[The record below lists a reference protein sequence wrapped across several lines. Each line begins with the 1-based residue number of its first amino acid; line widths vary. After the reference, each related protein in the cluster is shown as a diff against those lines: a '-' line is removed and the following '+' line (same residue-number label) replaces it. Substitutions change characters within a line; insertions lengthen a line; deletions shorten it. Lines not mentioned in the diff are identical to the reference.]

1 MTSDTAPGTTSDLT
15 SGATSGA
22 RPGGAA
28 AGTVTVRFFA
38 AAQEAAGVEEE
49 SAAVAAGA
57 VLADVP
63 AAATARHPDLA
74 PALRVCSYLVD
85 SVSANPTTTVPGGA
99 VVDVLPPFAGG

>member
-1 MTSDTAPGTTSDLT
+1 MTSAVAADP
-15 SGATSGA
+15 AT
-22 RPGGAA
+22 
-28 AGTVTVRFFA
+28 AGTVTVRYFA
-38 AAQEAAGVEEE
+38 AAEEAAGVEEE

-57 VLADVP
+57 VLADVL
-63 AAATARHPDLA
+63 AAATVRHPDLA